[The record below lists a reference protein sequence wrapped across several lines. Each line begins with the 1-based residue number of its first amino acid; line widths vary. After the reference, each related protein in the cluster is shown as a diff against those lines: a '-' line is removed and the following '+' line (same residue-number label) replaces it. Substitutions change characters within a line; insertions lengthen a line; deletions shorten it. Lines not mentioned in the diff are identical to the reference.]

1 MQVEEEVALILRMV
15 VQVVRVAV
23 VQEHT
28 AQVVAMVLLIQV
40 VAVEVETVEVVKT
53 WDQAMADPV

>member
-1 MQVEEEVALILRMV
+1 M
-15 VQVVRVAV
+15 AV